1 MIRVVVTV
9 LLAVALLAVA
19 TPALQEARTD
29 TTVERIGTEADR
41 LERVAAGL
49 AADSVAVGDPA
60 LAARTSA
67 VVTAPSGLTAARIDR
82 LALANATRTDSAL
95 DGPASRRTVVLVYRL
110 RGEPRRAVP
119 VPAPTDGVGIVVD
132 GGPIE
137 LRPGGESRLAFRLVD
152 DPDDG
157 PTIRISRTG

>member
-1 MIRVVVTV
+1 MVVTV

-19 TPALQEARTD
+19 TPALQKAQTD
-29 TTVERIGTEADR
+29 TTVERIETEADR

-67 VVTAPSGLTAARIDR
+67 VVTAPSGLTAAQLDR
-82 LALANATRTDSAL
+82 LALTNATRTDPTL
-95 DGPASRRTVVLVYRL
+95 DGPTSQRTVVLVYRL
-110 RGEPRRAVP
+110 RGEPRRAVL
-119 VPAPTDGVGIVVD
+119 VPAPTDGVDIAVD
-132 GGPIE
+132 DGPVE

-152 DPDDG
+152 GSDDG

>member
-1 MIRVVVTV
+1 VIRVVVTV
-9 LLAVALLAVA
+9 LVAVALLAVA
-19 TPALQEARTD
+19 TPALKEARTD

-67 VVTAPSGLTAARIDR
+67 VVTAPSGLTAARLDR
-82 LALANATRTDSAL
+82 LALANATRAAAS
-95 DGPASRRTVVLVYRL
+95 GPTPGRTVVLVYRL
-110 RGEPRRAVP
+110 RGEPRRAVL

-132 GGPIE
+132 GGPVE

>member
-67 VVTAPSGLTAARIDR
+67 IVTAPSGLTAARIDR
-82 LALANATRTDSAL
+82 LALANATRTATS
-95 DGPASRRTVVLVYRL
+95 GPTPERTVVLVYRL
-110 RGEPRRAVP
+110 RGEPRHAVL

-152 DPDDG
+152 GPDDG